1 MISPRLKSRLFKLHR
16 WTGLAL
22 MPLFLLIALSG
33 MVLAFKPIL
42 ATDKADAATT
52 SVVAPV
58 SPEKVGALLDTIDPQ
73 GGKVGAVRVDPR
85 HNTLDVKSRDQ
96 YLAGR
101 YDLASGDKLQEQAED
116 DGGDLFEIAEHLHK
130 GLLLDADLLTQIAA
144 YLMLGMILVAPL
156 LAWPRF
162 KANLMGWHRT
172 LGWGLLPL
180 LLMLPL
186 SGILMSL
193 HVGMPEVPGMHE
205 QEARQPLSLSGALR
219 RAASQGLDN
228 LSFAR
233 RLPNAAIL
241 LTAGTGASQ
250 RMLVVTTQAVTAIDP
265 RDNLVKSLHEGTWA
279 GSLSGTLNL
288 IGAAALSL
296 LSFTGFISWLSRARK
311 RRRAATRTAPPAV

>member
-96 YLAGR
+96 DLAGR

-144 YLMLGMILVAPL
+144 YLMLGMILMAPL

-162 KANLMGWHRT
+162 KASLMGWHRT
-172 LGWGLLPL
+172 LGWGLLPV

-193 HVGMPEVPGMHE
+193 HVGMPEVPGMDD
-205 QEARQPLSLSGALR
+205 QEGRQPLSLSGALR
-219 RAASQGLDN
+219 QAAAQGLDN
-228 LSFAR
+228 LGFAR
-233 RLPNAAIL
+233 RLRNGAVL
-241 LTAGTGASQ
+241 LTAGEGASP
-250 RMLVVTTQAVTAIDP
+250 RMLAVTAHAVTAIDP

-288 IGAAALSL
+288 IGAATLSL
-296 LSFTGFISWLSRARK
+296 LSFTGFLSWLGRARK
-311 RRRAATRTAPPAV
+311 RRRATVRTAPPAV